1 MAVVGG
7 GASKSSQQ
15 KKKNTSKVA
24 PNGGDPPIDT
34 SPHGN
39 ILGGPGVKAAR
50 GLTGDRENATNKIR
64 GFATATSMTMS
75 SEGTRGAT
83 KVASASLFDNIVND
97 PFPVDHEQRRLS
109 VMGLGGG
116 TRTKYEEEMR
126 MASVGGGGE

>member
-1 MAVVGG
+1 MAVVVGG
-7 GASKSSQQ
+7 SKSSQQ

-39 ILGGPGVKAAR
+39 IGGGPGVKAAS
-50 GLTGDRENATNKIR
+50 LTGDRENATNKIR

-116 TRTKYEEEMR
+116 TRTKYEEERR

>member
-1 MAVVGG
+1 MAVVVGG
-7 GASKSSQQ
+7 SKSSQQ

-39 ILGGPGVKAAR
+39 IGGRPGVKAAS
-50 GLTGDRENATNKIR
+50 LTGDRENATNKIR

-83 KVASASLFDNIVND
+83 KVTSASLFDNIVND